1 MANRKCWSRTVGARR
16 GNRVRV
22 YERQPDGNL
31 YAAVYDPERR
41 AYNQASLGH
50 RDKERALRDAAELVR
65 LREIGE
71 DPTTGPLTLGTL
83 VARYLAEST
92 TTRDGSLKTENYRK
106 GCARYGAYLI
116 EFFGANT
123 PVRELTAS
131 RMMEYARARRSGK
144 ISGRPVNATAVQQ
157 DIKLLKSM
165 MTWAT
170 MVLDSGCPLLD
181 RNPLLGFSVPREPN
195 PRRPVIDAETVN
207 KLMAVAERVSPL
219 MPLLI
224 TLMDTTGRRLGSVVH
239 LRWDDFDFER
249 KTIRWRAE
257 HDKKRKTWVVPMPKR
272 AEQALLEFRAKH
284 PAIGSALVFPMR
296 KDPSTPVSRHLAAD
310 WLHRAFRYAGLP
322 RPKGALW
329 HTFRRKFATERK
341 FYPLK
346 DVAEAGGWKD
356 VGTLLTCYQM
366 ADEETIRAVI
376 DNPKPV
382 QRPGAGSGG

>member
-1 MANRKCWSRTVGARR
+1 MAIRKCWSRTVGARR

-22 YERQPDGNL
+22 YERQPGGNL

-50 RDKERALRDAAELVR
+50 RDKESALRDAAELVR

-71 DPTTGPLTLGTL
+71 DPIVGPLVLGTL

-92 TTRDGSLKTENYRK
+92 TTRDGSLKTEHYRK

-116 EFFGANT
+116 EFFGADT
-123 PVRELTAS
+123 PVKELMPS

-144 ISGRPVNATAVQQ
+144 VSGRQVNATAVQQ

-170 MVLDSGCPLLD
+170 MVLDDGRPLLD

-195 PRRPVIDAETVN
+195 PRRPVMEADTAE

-219 MPLLI
+219 MPLLL
-224 TLMDTTGRRLGSVVH
+224 TLMDTTGRRLGSVVN
-239 LRWDDFDFER
+239 LRWDDFDFEK
-249 KTIRWRAE
+249 KTITWRAE
-257 HDKKRKTWVVPMPKR
+257 HDKKRKDWVAPMPKK
-272 AEQALLEFRAKH
+272 AEQALLEFRAEH
-284 PAIGSALVFPMR
+284 PSIGSALVFPMK
-296 KDPSTPVSRHLAAD
+296 KDPSRSIGRHLAAD
-310 WLHRAFRYAGLP
+310 WLKRAFRYAKLE

-341 FYPLK
+341 FHPLK

-366 ADEETIRAVI
+366 ADEETTRNVI
-376 DNPKPV
+376 DNPRPLR
-382 QRPGAGSGG
+382 RPGAGQG